1 MARRT
6 VAVAF
11 HSSIAKAKLE
21 ELERKD
27 PEQMF
32 GSDMGVCG
40 RCGASFM
47 VIYRNNFVA
56 ENVGYLS
63 VLQTKI
69 TAECNAGHHTFEV
82 PLKSMC

>member
-21 ELERKD
+21 EIERKD
-27 PEQMF
+27 PDQMF

-47 VIYRNNFVA
+47 VIYRNNFLA

-69 TAECNAGHHTFEV
+69 TADCNAGRHTFEV